1 MYLHLSDEMK
11 DFVPQVALGDRYW
24 KFYQM
29 LNNAKKNIQFNIQS
43 IFLRIIHSKKLLI
56 YFFKE
61 LFIQRNYF

>member
-43 IFLRIIHSKKLLI
+43 IFS
-56 YFFKE
+56 
-61 LFIQRNYF
+61 RNYSVKEIILLFF